1 MLQGFFGEVDAT
13 EHACHFLDPLRGI
26 QAGHGGAGLLAAA
39 LFMHEQVFMEYA
51 RQFLEPE
58 QIDAVDIDAL
68 MSKAGLT
75 I

>member
-1 MLQGFFGEVDAT
+1 MAGMCRDD
-13 EHACHFLDPLRGI
+13 HIDPQLF
-26 QAGHGGAGLLAAA
+26 A